1 MLWLHYKKEL
11 KMPLKSEGKN
21 KKIKPGLILVS
32 KQGSV
37 ANSQKKAI
45 QKRGG
50 TVTYKRDGKLPVGLY

>member
-21 KKIKPGLILVS
+21 KKKLGLILLS
-32 KQGSV
+32 KQGNV

>member
-1 MLWLHYKKEL
+1 
-11 KMPLKSEGKN
+11 MPLKSEGKN
-21 KKIKPGLILVS
+21 KKKSGLILLS
-32 KQGSV
+32 KQGNV

>member
-1 MLWLHYKKEL
+1 
-11 KMPLKSEGKN
+11 MPLKLEGKN